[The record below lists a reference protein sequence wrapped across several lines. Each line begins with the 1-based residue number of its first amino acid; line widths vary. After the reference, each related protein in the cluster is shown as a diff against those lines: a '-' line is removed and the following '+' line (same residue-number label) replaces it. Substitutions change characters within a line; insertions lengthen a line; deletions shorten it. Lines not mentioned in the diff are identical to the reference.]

1 MRELLIAGSSAFM
14 ETRLRLEL
22 RLKGFLEFLRIQV
35 RGHNKPG
42 DKGSGFPDGSD
53 GKESA
58 CNTGDPG
65 LIPVSG
71 RSPGEWNG

>member
-1 MRELLIAGSSAFM
+1 MRELLIAGSSGFM

-22 RLKGFLEFLRIQV
+22 RLKGFLEFSRTQG
-35 RGHNKPG
+35 RGHDKLG

-58 CNTGDPG
+58 
-65 LIPVSG
+65 
-71 RSPGEWNG
+71 

>member
-22 RLKGFLEFLRIQV
+22 RLKGFLEFLRIQA

-58 CNTGDPG
+58 CNAGDPG
-65 LIPVSG
+65 LIPASG

>member
-22 RLKGFLEFLRIQV
+22 RLKGFLEFLRIQA
-35 RGHNKPG
+35 RGHKPG

-58 CNTGDPG
+58 CNAGDPG
-65 LIPVSG
+65 LIPASG

>member
-1 MRELLIAGSSAFM
+1 M

-22 RLKGFLEFLRIQV
+22 RLKGFLEFSRTQE
-35 RGHNKPG
+35 RGHDKPG

-53 GKESA
+53 GKDSA
-58 CNTGDPG
+58 CNAGDPG
-65 LIPVSG
+65 LIPASR

>member
-1 MRELLIAGSSAFM
+1 M

-22 RLKGFLEFLRIQV
+22 RLKGFLEFSRTQG
-35 RGHNKPG
+35 RGHDKLG

-58 CNTGDPG
+58 
-65 LIPVSG
+65 
-71 RSPGEWNG
+71 